1 MAWVD
6 ELRIGNAIL
15 AIIPVWAI
23 KTLMTDTIDVLVTAV
38 ADSLVRDIAA
48 RIKKSL
54 RKRLQNG
61 LCNSWCEC
69 MLWIVTMLGL
79 LMAWNAEI
87 EVLTVDAGNE
97 VGLRVFLN
105 ARVASSREGISS
117 NLLWL
122 VNLNKSGLR
131 LVRWN

>member
-38 ADSLVRDIAA
+38 AYSLVRDIAA

-54 RKRLQNG
+54 RKWLQNG

-97 VGLRVFLN
+97 VSLRVF
-105 ARVASSREGISS
+105 
-117 NLLWL
+117 
-122 VNLNKSGLR
+122 
-131 LVRWN
+131 